1 MILSFNNSEEHAFQ
15 EIMQIISK
23 QSDFQIR
30 DMVMKDEILDF
41 GELKRN
47 PMKRTVVKNGK

>member
-41 GELKRN
+41 GESKRN